1 MIGRGS
7 YGKPWI
13 FEEIRKEMAGK
24 KYAVSS
30 KEKKEIIL
38 KHLDLNLEHYGI
50 DIGLKNFRKHLGW
63 YSKSIE
69 NSNEFRFKVN
79 TCNESK
85 DVKKMINDF
94 F

>member
-1 MIGRGS
+1 
-7 YGKPWI
+7 
-13 FEEIRKEMAGK
+13 
-24 KYAVSS
+24 VQ
-30 KEKKEIIL
+30 IIL

-79 TCNESK
+79 TRNESK